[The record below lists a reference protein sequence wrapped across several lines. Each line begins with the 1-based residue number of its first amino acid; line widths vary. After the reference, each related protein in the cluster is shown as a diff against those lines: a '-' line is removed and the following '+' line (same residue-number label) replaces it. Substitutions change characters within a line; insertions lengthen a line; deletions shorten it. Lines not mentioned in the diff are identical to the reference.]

1 MAERPA
7 GLRAVLFDLDGTL
20 LDTLA
25 DLADSMNA
33 VLRGRGFPEHPRD
46 SYRFFIGDGVPTL
59 VRRALPPPAAADP
72 ELAEAAVLEYHRE
85 YSRRWDAATHPY
97 AGIPELLAE
106 LARRG
111 LPMAVLSNKP
121 DRFTRTC
128 TERFFPDIRFASVE
142 GQRQDRPHKPDPTG
156 ALEAARRMGVEAAE
170 VLYVG
175 DSSVDMLTARAAGM
189 FPLGVSWG
197 FRPRAELLA
206 HGARAIAE
214 KPPDMLIYIESG
226 A

>member
-1 MAERPA
+1 MAKKPA

-20 LDTLA
+20 LDTLT

-59 VRRALPPPAAADP
+59 VRRALPPAAAADD

-85 YSRRWDAATHPY
+85 YGRRWDAATRPY
-97 AGIPELLAE
+97 PGIAELLWE
-106 LARRG
+106 LTRRG

-121 DRFTRTC
+121 DRFTSTC
-128 TERFFPDIRFASVE
+128 TDRFFPGIRFAHVE
-142 GQRQDRPHKPDPTG
+142 GQRPDRPHKPDPAG
-156 ALEAARRMGVEAAE
+156 AFEAARRMGVKPAE

-175 DSSVDMLTARAAGM
+175 DSSVDMRTARAAGM

-197 FRPRAELLA
+197 FRPRAELLE
-206 HGARAIAE
+206 HGALSIVDEPGELSAF
-214 KPPDMLIYIESG
+214 LES
-226 A
+226 